1 MVIFHSYVK
10 LPEGILPWVPKNL
23 AKTWEN
29 GTLKIW
35 EMIILPWVPKNVA
48 KTWENGIL
56 FDLGDDHPRQKPCP
70 TRCIS
75 KFVIVQKLPQK
86 KSSWFVIVFCQFFRT
101 CFFPKK
107 FGEVGVSEVTYLSHL
122 LEELRFASQAS
133 NKTWRARRP
142 VDWLLVR
149 IPKSLKKI

>member
-75 KFVIVQKLPQK
+75 KFVIVQKLPPK
-86 KSSWFVIVFCQFFRT
+86 KILMVCHSVLPIFQNM
-101 CFFPKK
+101 FFPKK
-107 FGEVGVSEVTYLSHL
+107 VRRSWGIRSDLPIAPAGGTPLCLPGVEQNV
-122 LEELRFASQAS
+122 
-133 NKTWRARRP
+133 ARKATSR
-142 VDWLLVR
+142 LVAG
-149 IPKSLKKI
+149 